1 MTVRGLF
8 SHFNRKTSV
17 VMYENEEQ
25 KKRKI
30 DTWNG
35 KVDDLIDGSR
45 NTYVYCKVKDWYVNQ
60 SGVLEITL
68 KD

>member
-8 SHFNRKTSV
+8 LHFNRETSV
-17 VMYENEEQ
+17 IMYENEEQ
-25 KKRKI
+25 KKRNI

-45 NTYVYCKVKDWYVNQ
+45 NTYAYCKVKDWYVNQ

-68 KD
+68 KE

>member
-1 MTVRGLF
+1 
-8 SHFNRKTSV
+8 
-17 VMYENEEQ
+17 MYENEEQ
-25 KKRKI
+25 KKRNI

-45 NTYVYCKVKDWYVNQ
+45 NTYAYCKVKDWYVNQ

-68 KD
+68 KE